1 MGHQQIKGGLMTGG
15 RLRLEKL
22 AKLVEL
28 GRLDVKPLITHRF
41 EGFDKVEE
49 ALLLMK
55 DKAADLIKPVVVL

>member
-1 MGHQQIKGGLMTGG
+1 MGHQQINGGLMTGG

-49 ALLLMK
+49 ALFLMK
-55 DKAADLIKPVVVL
+55 YKAADLIKPVVVL

>member
-1 MGHQQIKGGLMTGG
+1 MTGG

>member
-1 MGHQQIKGGLMTGG
+1 MTGG

-49 ALLLMK
+49 ALFLMK
-55 DKAADLIKPVVVL
+55 DKAADLMKPVVVL